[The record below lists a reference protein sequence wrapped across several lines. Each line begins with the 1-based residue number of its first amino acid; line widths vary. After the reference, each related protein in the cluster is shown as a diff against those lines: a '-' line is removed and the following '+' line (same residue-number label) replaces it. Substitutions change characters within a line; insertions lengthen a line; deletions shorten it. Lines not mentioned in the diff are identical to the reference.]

1 VTTPEDPNQQQ
12 PVDPFAAP
20 QPGATPPSPDMPP
33 PPPPQ
38 YGAPPPQ
45 YGTPPPQYGTPP
57 PYQGAPPAYQG
68 GPGYGQMQATG
79 PMYGGN
85 ALAHWGWRVLGAIV
99 DGLIFGI
106 PILIIQ
112 IVTGSRVL
120 GDILN
125 IIVFIALGYLN
136 GAQGQTPGKRI
147 VGIKVL
153 REQDG
158 QLLGGGMGIVRAITH
173 ILDTISCLIGY
184 LWPLWDAKRQT
195 FADKLLGSVV
205 IKL

>member
-1 VTTPEDPNQQQ
+1 MTTPEDPNQ
-12 PVDPFAAP
+12 PPAEPSPYAP
-20 QPGATPPSPDMPP
+20 PPPGAT

-38 YGAPPPQ
+38 YGS
-45 YGTPPPQYGTPP
+45 PP
-57 PYQGAPPAYQG
+57 PYQGAPGDGAGAPPAYQG

-85 ALAHWGWRVLGAIV
+85 ALAHWGYRVLGAIV

-106 PILIIQ
+106 PILIIE
-112 IVTGSRVL
+112 IATGSHVL

-125 IIVFIALGYLN
+125 IIVFIVLGYLN

-158 QLLGGGMGIVRAITH
+158 QLLGGGMGVVRAIAH

-184 LWPLWDAKRQT
+184 LWPLWDGKRQT
-195 FADKLLGSVV
+195 FADKILGTVV
-205 IKL
+205 IKLP